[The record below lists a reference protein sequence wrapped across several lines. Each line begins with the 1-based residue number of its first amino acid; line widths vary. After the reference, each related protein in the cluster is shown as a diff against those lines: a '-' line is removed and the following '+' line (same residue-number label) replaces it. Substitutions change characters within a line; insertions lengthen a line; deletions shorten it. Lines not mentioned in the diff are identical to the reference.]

1 MEIVFMLFF
10 VRIRNQYYVFCQCE
24 MHRISRPM
32 MMMIHSLFSMG
43 VGGIRDVCVA
53 CALFGSF
60 LVRIGGVGGIRDVVG
75 EQRMSHRTAPNR
87 AEPRR
92 TAPIRADPRR
102 SYSVYRRNHAK
113 PRQTAPNHAEPR
125 RTTPKARHCDTKRDS
140 PKFLT
145 VRRVCDTSESVAAL
159 TISPNSQENKTDM
172 LMFSLMLVCF
182 CKQKMAATL
191 F

>member
-1 MEIVFMLFF
+1 MFALLARFLGHSWCGSAELGESEMLWG
-10 VRIRNQYYVFCQCE
+10 N
-24 MHRISRPM
+24 S
-32 MMMIHSLFSMG
+32 
-43 VGGIRDVCVA
+43 VCRTA
-53 CALFGSF
+53 P
-60 LVRIGGVGGIRDVVG
+60 
-75 EQRMSHRTAPNR
+75 HRTAPNR
-87 AEPRR
+87 VEPRR
-92 TAPIRADPRR
+92 SAPIRADPRR